1 MNTTPENNSF
11 GRRGRRMRASVG
23 ELLVQ
28 DGLITERALD
38 AALAASAT
46 TGKRLGRV
54 LVQSGAITEEKL
66 AMVLSRQLGLP
77 FVDIA
82 HHQFRLELIK
92 LLPEVAGEGRACSYL
107 QQGASNN
114 PVVPT

>member
-1 MNTTPENNSF
+1 MKTTPENSSI
-11 GRRGRRMRASVG
+11 GRRDRRLRVTVG
-23 ELLVQ
+23 ELLVR

-66 AMVLSRQLGLP
+66 AMVLSKISPG
-77 FVDIA
+77 
-82 HHQFRLELIK
+82 
-92 LLPEVAGEGRACSYL
+92 
-107 QQGASNN
+107 
-114 PVVPT
+114 